1 MTPMIPITPADQP
14 TATDERELFI
24 PDEVAEIFD
33 EASVPDGP
41 FSAAFGPNCV
51 RLVNTKSGQV
61 IREVQWAD
69 STEYGRR
76 ILETS
81 LATTG
86 IGAPAA
92 SDGIDRATSHHKS
105 FAP

>member
-1 MTPMIPITPADQP
+1 MIPITPAAQPVYADQ
-14 TATDERELFI
+14 RELLI

-33 EASVPDGP
+33 EASIPGGD

-61 IREVQWAD
+61 VREVQWAD

-76 ILETS
+76 IL
-81 LATTG
+81 
-86 IGAPAA
+86 AA
-92 SDGIDRATSHHKS
+92 SLEVANL
-105 FAP
+105 